1 MKVKTSLSG
10 ELAEAVSRQELDF
23 AFLTSPIVA
32 TKELTVKEIADE
44 PLYVIGPASCID
56 AATDAELAQMMPFIS
71 FKALA
76 LIAGWTSLA
85 SVKAAE
91 AMLGEASMFFY
102 FQCVSSLA

>member
-1 MKVKTSLSG
+1 MSSTGSPSADILTLMIGEEIFSTTSVMVSLTGALGKDGDLLICRLS
-10 ELAEAVSRQELDF
+10 L
-23 AFLTSPIVA
+23 
-32 TKELTVKEIADE
+32 
-44 PLYVIGPASCID
+44 
-56 AATDAELAQMMPFIS
+56 MPFIS